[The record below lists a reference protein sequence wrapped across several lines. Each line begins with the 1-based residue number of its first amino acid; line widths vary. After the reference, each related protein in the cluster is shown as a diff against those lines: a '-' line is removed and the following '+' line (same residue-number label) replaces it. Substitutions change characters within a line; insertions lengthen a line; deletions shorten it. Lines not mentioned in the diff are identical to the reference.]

1 MNFLSTADCQTET
14 PEIAAN
20 NIVARVADV
29 IVREARDEDADAVI
43 ELISDVYAE
52 FQGCVLLVDEERPQ
66 LREPA
71 SAYRRLGGRFWVA
84 ECKGQI
90 CGTVALTPTDAPGVA
105 RMRKLFIS
113 SAARGRG
120 VGSALCD
127 LVERTASEEM
137 QADMM
142 MLYTDSRFLNA
153 HRLYERRG
161 YVRQPGL
168 VHCADASNSIEYV
181 YTKKL

>member
-1 MNFLSTADCQTET
+1 MNFLSTATCQSET
-14 PEIAAN
+14 PEIAAR
-20 NIVARVADV
+20 IADV
-29 IVREARDEDADAVI
+29 IVREAADSDSDAVI
-43 ELISDVYAE
+43 ELISEVFSE

-66 LREPA
+66 LREPE

-84 ECKGQI
+84 ECQGQI

-120 VGSALCD
+120 LGSTLCD

-137 QADMM
+137 QA
-142 MLYTDSRFLNA
+142 LLRFCFSHINCGELIA
-153 HRLYERRG
+153 LHAPPGSED
-161 YVRQPGL
+161 QPEQIDLFLGHHTAAFL
-168 VHCADASNSIEYV
+168 
-181 YTKKL
+181 